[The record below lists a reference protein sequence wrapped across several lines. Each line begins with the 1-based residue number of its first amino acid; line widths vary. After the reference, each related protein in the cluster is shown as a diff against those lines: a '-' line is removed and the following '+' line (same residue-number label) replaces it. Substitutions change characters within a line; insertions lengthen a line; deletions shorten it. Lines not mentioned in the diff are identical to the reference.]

1 MKPGDVPRISP
12 DNHASSHQVLGNVRL
27 SAREMAVLRKR
38 FEKDAGEGIDVP
50 IALLFFGRDETQS
63 TFPESADRPNNADSQ
78 NTGMDTENE
87 LQYKRR
93 QAQEEDERSASDIE
107 VRLGKLLI
115 LLLTV
120 LFFMLPI

>member
-1 MKPGDVPRISP
+1 MKTGDVPRISP
-12 DNHASSHQVLGNVRL
+12 DNHVSSHQVLGNVRL

-78 NTGMDTENE
+78 KTGMDTENE